1 MTGWRSRG
9 YLPHFDGAD
18 VPQSITFRLAESFP
32 VELLR
37 QWREELDALPIED
50 SELEQRSRIEDY
62 LDRGTGAAFLS
73 RPEIAEV
80 VECALL
86 YFDDERYRLHAWT
99 IMSNHVHVLF
109 TPAAGLDLAEISH
122 TWKSFTAQKAN
133 RMLERKGAFWHAEY
147 FDRFV
152 RDEKHFAAALLYIE
166 GNPVKAQLCEKPSE
180 WPFGSARLRSDENSY
195 VRAGMPAVPGVVDPS
210 QRLGRTAI

>member
-1 MTGWRSRG
+1 VHKLKKTGWRSRG

-18 VPQSITFRLAESFP
+18 IPQSITFRLADSFP
-32 VELLR
+32 IELLR
-37 QWREELDALPIED
+37 KWQEELDALPAED
-50 SELEQRSRIEDY
+50 SDLERRSRIEDY
-62 LDRGTGAAFLS
+62 LDRGTGEALLS

-80 VECALL
+80 VECAFL

-109 TPAAGLDLAEISH
+109 TPATGLDLAQILH

-133 RMLERKGAFWHAEY
+133 RMLGRKGAFWHAEY

-152 RDEKHFAAALLYIE
+152 RDEKHFAAALMYIE
-166 GNPVKAQLCEKPSE
+166 GNPVKAQLCDKSSE
-180 WPFGSARLRSDENSY
+180 WPFGSARLRMDETS
-195 VRAGMPAVPGVVDPS
+195 
-210 QRLGRTAI
+210 